1 MARRPPSRR
10 SQSMEEG
17 STSRRSPVNS
27 INPNVFSDDYALD
40 RDSIGASSP
49 TNSIDSRPEE
59 LSVDQYND
67 TTRESREYIPPGL
80 PGNTLNLNRSSLAK
94 RPLPADSSAPPH
106 RATSTSS
113 RSVAD
118 TRRSLSTSSRFS
130 GPRAQSP
137 YRGPTAPSQPYGLY
151 TQVTRASSIV
161 SDSTIRP
168 LELPFVPQGGPE
180 HPYSMYPQNTVPD
193 DDSSEAHVGLGFPG
207 IGQAYQPASTSSGNE
222 LGDIVGTDGHVEQLP
237 PYSRYA
243 DNVIAKG
250 DMARIDPQRS
260 TATEESAAP
269 STLPAADAS
278 GSDVELTAVGAGS
291 GPGEVARKE
300 GLTEKRRRRTCCGV
314 PLRTVLFVVT
324 VVILAAVVGGV
335 VGGVVGNQHGQH
347 QAEAAATTTVWLD
360 ADPAQTG
367 PSTPSCPTG
376 HYTIPL
382 NQTQQVDACV
392 IDGQYAS
399 TWECLDYARL
409 GINIFDSSG
418 RPPLSA
424 VFDDYSVRP
433 QLFRYGPQ
441 PPDFNGTS
449 FTMEPYMDKED
460 DELGV
465 ALFFSV
471 LFDKLIIV
479 PEDQLSPP
487 EYMDKRSPIAPELS
501 GRGMGYWGDED
512 NYLNIGDKPWYCF
525 WNSTISE
532 FWIFLDQNMDDTN
545 EIDNASST
553 ITSASSTHTTAH
565 SYAMS
570 STSGP
575 KYGSEA
581 TSQNPSLTTPYPSEP
596 TEEAYWTGGSKVRRQ
611 ASVGSPNF
619 PKLAKMV
626 EKRKPEDNVEPY
638 CQQMQVLNNWQI
650 MPIPDVP
657 TICIEES
664 DYNSA
669 AATGG
674 GRLTRRKRN
683 GNTVQQL
690 GSNCICE
697 WFSV

>member
-1 MARRPPSRR
+1 MARRPSSRR
-10 SQSMEEG
+10 SHSMEEG

-27 INPNVFSDDYALD
+27 INPNVFSDEYALD

-59 LSVDQYND
+59 LSVDQHHD
-67 TTRESREYIPPGL
+67 ITRESREYFPPGL
-80 PGNTLNLNRSSLAK
+80 PGNTLSLNRSSLTK
-94 RPLPADSSAPPH
+94 RPLPAESSVSPH
-106 RATSTSS
+106 RAISASS

-130 GPRAQSP
+130 VPRAQSP

-193 DDSSEAHVGLGFPG
+193 DDSSETHVGLGFPG
-207 IGQAYQPASTSSGNE
+207 LGQVYQPAATSSGNE
-222 LGDIVGTDGHVEQLP
+222 LGDIVGRDGHVEQLP

-250 DMARIDPQRS
+250 DMARIEPQRS

-269 STLPAADAS
+269 SMLPAADAS
-278 GSDVELTAVGAGS
+278 GSDMELTAVGAGS
-291 GPGEVARKE
+291 GPDEVARKE
-300 GLTEKRRRRTCCGV
+300 GLSEKRRRRTCCGV

-347 QAEAAATTTVWLD
+347 HAEAAATTTVWLD

-392 IDGQYAS
+392 VDGQYSS

-418 RPPLSA
+418 SPPLSA

-449 FTMEPYMDKED
+449 FTMQPYMDKED

-479 PEDQLSPP
+479 PEGQLGPSD
-487 EYMDKRSPIAPELS
+487 YMDKRSSRARDLS
-501 GRGMGYWGDED
+501 GRGIGYWGDD
-512 NYLNIGDKPWYCF
+512 DDYLNIGDKPWYCF

-545 EIDNASST
+545 EIDNVTST
-553 ITSASSTHTTAH
+553 ITSASSTYTTAH
-565 SYAMS
+565 GYGM

-596 TEEAYWTGGSKVRRQ
+596 TDEAYWTGGSKVERQ

-674 GRLTRRKRN
+674 SRMTRRKRN

-690 GSNCICE
+690 ASNCICE